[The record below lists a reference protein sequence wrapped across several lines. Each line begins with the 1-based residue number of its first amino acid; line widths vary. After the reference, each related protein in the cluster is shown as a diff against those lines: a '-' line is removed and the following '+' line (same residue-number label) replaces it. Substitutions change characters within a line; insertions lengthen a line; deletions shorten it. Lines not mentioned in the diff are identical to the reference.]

1 MARHLTAEERDRIAQ
16 LLHQGAQQKE
26 IARAVR
32 RSPSTIS
39 RELGRNHSGGVYYAA
54 QAQRKAERRRR
65 ERPLVRKM
73 DDPRI
78 NAAVRSGLA
87 QQWSPEQIAG
97 RMRQEDFSRRVS
109 AQTIYA
115 WIEGNEDREHWKS
128 FLRRRGK
135 RPFQPQPP
143 LDHFRA
149 TPCWGR
155 RAPAA
160 WRLWSIASRG

>member
-1 MARHLTAEERDRIAQ
+1 MARHLTPEERDRIAQ

-78 NAAVRSGLA
+78 NAAVREHGLTYSRFISA
-87 QQWSPEQIAG
+87 LSTAG
-97 RMRQEDFSRRVS
+97 
-109 AQTIYA
+109 
-115 WIEGNEDREHWKS
+115 IEVDRKVLSELAIHE
-128 FLRRRGK
+128 
-135 RPFQPQPP
+135 
-143 LDHFRA
+143 
-149 TPCWGR
+149 
-155 RAPAA
+155 PAA
-160 WRLWSIASRG
+160 FAAIVEQAKGHLPAAA